1 MTERDELAKLA
12 FIADNHAAG
21 DPHAEWEFLQKHP
34 KYTAYVYEIADAILA
49 AGYRKTEVRWA
60 ETLTNDG
67 TYEYTI
73 SSDCD
78 GSSVQ
83 HWRRLPGKTYIE
95 DASPWEA
102 HEPEVAA

>member
-1 MTERDELAKLA
+1 METSIPTARHELGKIIWETSHSDEATISA
-12 FIADNHAAG
+12 TGANI
-21 DPHAEWEFLQKHP
+21 
-34 KYTAYVYEIADAILA
+34 VADALLA
-49 AGYRKTEVRWA
+49 AGYRKMEPRWA
-60 ETLTNDG
+60 DGLVNDG

-83 HWRRLPGKTYIE
+83 HWRRTPGTVCIE

-102 HEPEVAA
+102 YEPEAAK